1 MTHHGQHLD
10 HEANDARIGANF
22 EAECRNL
29 MNRNSMNGSI
39 PKVWQPALL
48 ALASVFA
55 LVLALYRETVVAMVT
70 IWYRSETFT
79 HGFVV
84 VPIVL
89 WLVWRKRA
97 QLAPMAPRANVYL
110 LLPLVGIA
118 LVWLLG
124 DLVAVNSVTQLAVVA
139 MLVMAVPAV
148 LGVPIARVIAFPLAF
163 MFFAVPIGEF
173 VMPKLMD
180 WTAEFTILALRASGI
195 PVYQEGLNFVIPSGR
210 WSVVEA
216 CSGVRYLIAS
226 LTVGTLYAYLNYQ
239 STRRRLLF
247 VLVAILVPV
256 VANWMRAYMIV
267 MLGHYSGNTIAVGV
281 DHLIYGWVFFGIV
294 ILLMFM
300 IGARWAEPDPVHVA
314 HPGKQPM
321 ARALVGSSLMV
332 WMVGAAFALVVS
344 LPLLAKESLE
354 THAVSAPAKLALSD
368 SLSPTWQKANA
379 TVIHYKPHF
388 AGTSAEVE
396 RTYSGAD
403 RVVGVYLGYYRDQ
416 DYSRKLVSSNNVLV
430 TSNDTHWSM
439 VSQSDASA
447 KLDGKP
453 VTLRSVHL
461 RPLSGAVATLPE
473 RLLAWQVYWINGRWT
488 SNDYLAKVYS
498 AVFQLMGRGDDSA
511 VLVVY
516 TASDRTDAA
525 DRALGAF
532 LADNHEAID
541 AALRAAA
548 ASR

>member
-1 MTHHGQHLD
+1 MTQHGRHLD
-10 HEANDARIGANF
+10 LQVIDARFVAYF
-22 EAECRNL
+22 ETEIRDF
-29 MNRNSMNGSI
+29 MNPDSTNGSI
-39 PKVWQPALL
+39 PKPWQPALL
-48 ALASVFA
+48 ALASVYI
-55 LVLALYRETVVAMVT
+55 LVLALYWQTVVAMVD

-97 QLAPMAPRANVYL
+97 QLAPMTPRANVYL
-110 LLPLVGIA
+110 LLPLAGIA
-118 LVWLLG
+118 VMWLLG

-139 MLVMAVPAV
+139 MLVVAVPAV
-148 LGVPIARVIAFPLAF
+148 LGVPVARAIAFPLAF

-173 VMPKLMD
+173 VMPQLMG
-180 WTAEFTILALRASGI
+180 WTAEFTIVALRASGI

-239 STRRRLLF
+239 SIRRRLMF
-247 VLVAILVPV
+247 ILVAILVPV

-281 DHLIYGWVFFGIV
+281 DHLIYGWVFFGVV

-300 IGARWAEPDPVHVA
+300 IGAHWAEPDPVHVA
-314 HPGKQPM
+314 RPEKQSM
-321 ARALVGSSLMV
+321 ARESVGSSLMV
-332 WMVGAAFALVVS
+332 WMVGAAFALLVS
-344 LPLLAKESLE
+344 LPILAKHSLE
-354 THAVSAPAKLALSD
+354 SHEVSAPAKLALSD
-368 SLSPTWQKANA
+368 SLSPTWQKSDAA
-379 TVIHYKPHF
+379 VIHYKPHF
-388 AGTSAEVE
+388 AGASAEVE

-403 RVVGVYLGYYRDQ
+403 RTVGVYLGYYRDQ

-430 TSNDTHWSM
+430 TSNDTHWRM
-439 VSQSDASA
+439 VSQGEVSA
-447 KLDGKP
+447 TLGGKP
-453 VTLRSVHL
+453 ATLRSAHL
-461 RPLSGAVATLPE
+461 RPLSGAVETLPE
-473 RLLAWQVYWINGRWT
+473 RLLTWQIYWINGRWT

-516 TASDRTDAA
+516 TAADRTDGA

-532 LADNHEAID
+532 LADNLEAID